1 MSIFFNDKKNKEH
14 YHDEYELYNKDDF
27 DGADY
32 SDMISEY
39 VEDNFFEYDCSGNSY
54 SHKCICNK
62 LQDITNKVF
71 ELRSHNRFNDAI
83 SLMVSFLELDSSI
96 ENVVRLLPELSA
108 CYRLVNSPKMSY
120 NFSQK
125 YYEIYG
131 TNIFTKELTTS
142 LSAACE
148 DFGDH
153 DKAVTLWEIA
163 RSLDCGDTEHISNL
177 ALRLFGKVDPDN

>member
-1 MSIFFNDKKNKEH
+1 
-14 YHDEYELYNKDDF
+14 
-27 DGADY
+27 
-32 SDMISEY
+32 
-39 VEDNFFEYDCSGNSY
+39 
-54 SHKCICNK
+54 
-62 LQDITNKVF
+62 
-71 ELRSHNRFNDAI
+71 
-83 SLMVSFLELDSSI
+83 LDSSI

-163 RSLDCGDTEHISNL
+163 RSLDRGDTEHISNL